1 MHSQQGML
9 QWYPFYGLDNN
20 RALESLSS
28 SFAFK
33 SFSILTYFTPKKANY
48 FTFRKLHCR
57 LSFGEESGSINRI
70 VVLAFEEQLI

>member
-9 QWYPFYGLDNN
+9 LWCPFYGLDNN

-33 SFSILTYFTPKKANY
+33 SLSILTYFTKKKANS
-48 FTFRKLHCR
+48 FTFRNYIVV
-57 LSFGEESGSINRI
+57 LSFGEEPGSINRI
-70 VVLAFEEQLI
+70 VVLPFE